1 MAKRLEKYWEALL
14 LFVERKD
21 VPSSNNKGEREIR
34 PAVLMR
40 KASYG
45 SGSDRGAATRSVL
58 MSIYRTLRQRGVD
71 ALAVTEAAL
80 RTYIATRKLPPLPTK
95 ATS

>member
-1 MAKRLEKYWEALL
+1 MGAIGRSELL
-14 LFVERKD
+14 TFVEFEG
-21 VPSSNNKGEREIR
+21 VPNNNNHAERTIR

-58 MSIYRTLRQRGVD
+58 MTIYRTLKQRGVD
-71 ALAVTEAAL
+71 ALAATEAAL
-80 RTYIATRKLPPLPTK
+80 RTYIATGKLPPLPGT
-95 ATS
+95 ATSES

>member
-45 SGSDRGAATRSVL
+45 SGSDRGATTRSIL
-58 MSIYRTLRQRGVD
+58 MSIYRTLRLRGHDPTLEAPV
-71 ALAVTEAAL
+71 ALAAAID
-80 RTYIATRKLPPLPTK
+80 RAAARMSAGPAT
-95 ATS
+95 